1 MTDLRQRIDAD
12 TKAAL
17 KLGDKA
23 RVSALRL
30 VLAAIRQ
37 REVDERT
44 ELADAEVLGLLER
57 LAKQRRE
64 SIEQFARA
72 GREDLVAQER
82 FELDVI
88 SGYMPE
94 PLDDAAVDAAIEAAV
109 AETGAASVRDM
120 GKVMSRLK
128 TVLQGRADLG
138 EVSARVRRRLG

>member
-94 PLDDAAVDAAIEAAV
+94 PLDDAAVDAAIEAAL

-128 TVLQGRADLG
+128 TALQGRADLG
-138 EVSARVRRRLG
+138 EVSTRVRRRLG